1 MRVLI
6 IYCQYNTSIVY
17 CMYMKSR
24 IIFQLL
30 AKFNKIIL
38 PSFTKKHL
46 DLKKANKFQMLII
59 GYRYYVTKNAL

>member
-1 MRVLI
+1 MSSKV
-6 IYCQYNTSIVY
+6 
-17 CMYMKSR
+17 
-24 IIFQLL
+24 IFQLL